1 MWLRLGL
8 GSIITAV
15 PAAAAVSV
23 GPTAAIATVRAITAI
38 PAATALLR
46 LRLRLDAR
54 LGPITAAAPAAL
66 AAAITRFAPLPSPA
80 ITTIATITSV
90 AARAAVALFTL
101 GLLLGDH
108 RCGGAGLCSRASDQ
122 REHHRGR
129 DQTFHFLLRRAL
141 KRGPGLSLDNS
152 IGLAG

>member
-1 MWLRLGL
+1 LWSRLGL
-8 GSIITAV
+8 GSIVTAV
-15 PAAAAVSV
+15 PAAAAISI
-23 GPTAAIATVRAITAI
+23 GPTVAIATVLAITAI

-46 LRLRLDAR
+46 LRLRLDLR
-54 LGPITAAAPAAL
+54 RRSITAAVPGAL
-66 AAAITRFAPLPSPA
+66 AAAFTGFAALPSPSFTA
-80 ITTIATITSV
+80 IAPV
-90 AARAAVALFTL
+90 AARAAVSLLAL

-108 RCGGAGLCSRASDQ
+108 SCGGAGLRRRAPDQ

-141 KRGPGLSLDNS
+141 KRGPGLSLDSS